1 VKVSIVTPSYN
12 HARWLGETIESV
24 VAQDYPDIEYI
35 VVDGESTDGSVDVIR
50 SYEGRIAWWTSE
62 QDSGQAAALNRGLA
76 HATGDLLTWI
86 NSDDTLLPGA
96 VTRFVDEFRRDPQL
110 VLAYGDAV
118 YTDDESN
125 RTGPLVARPWDVPRM
140 LRTFECHVVQ
150 PASMFSRVAW
160 EAAGPLREDLSW
172 FFDYDFFMK
181 LADIGSVKQLDLP
194 PLATYRL
201 HPESKSVGSPRR
213 RAESLERLA
222 VELPRQPNV
231 PRELERSTRSG
242 GYLAAGED
250 YYAALDL
257 GAARRC
263 LWKGLALYPPNATRR
278 KVALAL
284 KSLLPRPVV
293 ARLRGVRNP

>member
-24 VAQDYPDIEYI
+24 LAQDYPDIEYI

-50 SYEGRIAWWTSE
+50 GYEDRIAWWTSE
-62 QDSGQAAALNRGLA
+62 PDSGQAAALNRGLA
-76 HATGDLLTWI
+76 QATGDLLTWI

-118 YTDDESN
+118 YTDDDSN
-125 RTGPLVARPWDVPRM
+125 RTGPLVARPWDMPRM

-150 PASMFSRVAW
+150 PASMFSRLAW
-160 EAAGPLREDLSW
+160 ETAGPLREDLSW

-181 LADIGSVKQLDLP
+181 LADIGAVKQLDLP
-194 PLATYRL
+194 PLATYRI

-222 VELPRQPNV
+222 VDLPRQPNV
-231 PRELERSTRSG
+231 PRGLARATRSG

-278 KVALAL
+278 KVGLAL

-293 ARLRGVRNP
+293 ARLRDVRNP